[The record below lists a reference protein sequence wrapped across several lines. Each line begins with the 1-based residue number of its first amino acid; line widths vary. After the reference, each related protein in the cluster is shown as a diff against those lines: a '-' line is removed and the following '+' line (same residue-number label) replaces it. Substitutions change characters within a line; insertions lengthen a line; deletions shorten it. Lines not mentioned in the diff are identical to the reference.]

1 MELLRQPAQNRIIVL
16 LIAAAVDLL
25 IGDPHWLWHPVQGI
39 GSLIDFFEMTLRT
52 LFSVPPVKPDTADIN
67 AASAEYSEGSGNP
80 ESPESPEN
88 PESRES
94 RESPESSGSLGNPG
108 STENPGSPESPENPG
123 SPGRTRYSGSEKSI
137 CIRECI
143 AGALMVI
150 LVLAVSTGIV
160 IFLLRLCGRVHPLLR
175 LLAEGVLC
183 GRLLALRSLG
193 QAGFSVRDPL
203 LRGDLEGARKAVS
216 MIVGRDT
223 DRLDAEGIAKAAV
236 ETVAENTSDGVT
248 APLFY
253 MILLGGIG
261 GIFYK
266 AVNTMDSMTGYKNPR
281 YRYFGTAAARLDDV
295 MNFIP
300 ARLTALF
307 MILACCLPGKESVS
321 VSGMDGTS
329 EKKHDEGKTSVSQ
342 APAHPME
349 AISSANLS
357 SDVPAQKR
365 PDMPERVLI
374 PDGAAAFRVWKRDR
388 LKSPSPN
395 SAQTE
400 SACAGALHLKLLGDT
415 WYFGELHHKLE
426 IGDGGRPVEP
436 VDITRSVRLMNRCTA
451 LMFAAGIALLI
462 ILGRY

>member
-1 MELLRQPAQNRIIVL
+1 MELLRQSAQNRIIVL

-39 GSLIDFFEMTLRT
+39 GTLIDFFEKALRT
-52 LFSVPPVKPDTADIN
+52 LFSVPPAKPGTAEID
-67 AASAEYSEGSGNP
+67 AVSAENSEGSD
-80 ESPESPEN
+80 
-88 PESRES
+88 
-94 RESPESSGSLGNPG
+94 SSGSPQKPESAG
-108 STENPGSPESPENPG
+108 SPGSPQNPG
-123 SPGRTRYSGSEKSI
+123 NPGRTRDSGSAKSI
-137 CIRECI
+137 RIRERI
-143 AGALMVI
+143 AGTLMVI
-150 LVLAVSTGIV
+150 LVLAVSTGI
-160 IFLLRLCGRVHPLLR
+160 IFFLLQLCGRIHPFAR

-203 LRGDLEGARKAVS
+203 LRGDIEGARKAVS

-307 MILACCLPGKESVS
+307 MIMASYLPGKESVS
-321 VSGMDGTS
+321 ITSTNEDSVKTGGQEKTAVGMEKTSAERRKPDGT
-329 EKKHDEGKTSVSQ
+329 
-342 APAHPME
+342 M
-349 AISSANLS
+349 N
-357 SDVPAQKR
+357 R
-365 PDMPERVLI
+365 PDMLEKVLI
-374 PDGAAAFRVWKRDR
+374 PDGKAAFRVWKRDR

-400 SACAGALHLKLLGDT
+400 SVCAGALHLKLLGDT
-415 WYFGELHHKLE
+415 WYFGELHHKEE

-436 VDITRSVRLMNRCTA
+436 GDITRSVRLMNRCTA
-451 LMFAAGIALLI
+451 LMFAAGIAVLIAVLLF
-462 ILGRY
+462 LGRL

>member
-1 MELLRQPAQNRIIVL
+1 MELLRQSAQNRIIVL
-16 LIAAAVDLL
+16 LIAAVVDLL

-39 GSLIDFFEMTLRT
+39 GTLIDFFEKALRT
-52 LFSVPPVKPDTADIN
+52 LFSVPPAKPGTAEID
-67 AASAEYSEGSGNP
+67 AVSAENSEGSDSSGSPQKP
-80 ESPESPEN
+80 ESAGSPEN
-88 PESRES
+88 PES
-94 RESPESSGSLGNPG
+94 
-108 STENPGSPESPENPG
+108 
-123 SPGRTRYSGSEKSI
+123 PGRTRDSGSAKSI
-137 CIRECI
+137 RIRERI
-143 AGALMVI
+143 AGTLMVI
-150 LVLAVSTGIV
+150 LVLAVSTGI
-160 IFLLRLCGRVHPLLR
+160 IFFLLQLCGRIHPFLR

-203 LRGDLEGARKAVS
+203 LRGDIEGARKAVS

-307 MILACCLPGKESVS
+307 MIMASYLPGKESVS
-321 VSGMDGTS
+321 ITSTNEDSVKTGGQEKTAVGMEKTSAERRKPDGT
-329 EKKHDEGKTSVSQ
+329 
-342 APAHPME
+342 M
-349 AISSANLS
+349 N
-357 SDVPAQKR
+357 R
-365 PDMPERVLI
+365 PDMLEKVLI
-374 PDGAAAFRVWKRDR
+374 PDGKAAFRVWKRDR

-400 SACAGALHLKLLGDT
+400 SVCAGALHLKLLGDT

-436 VDITRSVRLMNRCTA
+436 GDITRSVRLMNRCTA
-451 LMFAAGIALLI
+451 LMFAAGIAVLI
-462 ILGRY
+462 AVLIFLGRL

>member
-1 MELLRQPAQNRIIVL
+1 MELLRQSAQNRIIVL

-39 GSLIDFFEMTLRT
+39 GSLINFFEKALRT
-52 LFSVPPVKPDTADIN
+52 IFSVPPAKPGTAEII
-67 AASAEYSEGSGNP
+67 AV
-80 ESPESPEN
+80 
-88 PESRES
+88 
-94 RESPESSGSLGNPG
+94 
-108 STENPGSPESPENPG
+108 
-123 SPGRTRYSGSEKSI
+123 SI
-137 CIRECI
+137 RIRERI

-150 LVLAVSTGIV
+150 LVLAVSTGI
-160 IFLLRLCGRVHPLLR
+160 IFFLLQLCGRIHPFVR
-175 LLAEGVLC
+175 LLAEGILC

-193 QAGFSVRDPL
+193 QAGFSVRNPL
-203 LRGDLEGARKAVS
+203 LRGDIEGARKAVS

-223 DRLDAEGIAKAAV
+223 DRLDAEGIARAAV

-266 AVNTMDSMTGYKNPR
+266 AVNTMDSMTGYKNTR

-307 MILACCLPGKESVS
+307 MILACFLPGKESVFIT
-321 VSGMDGTS
+321 GTN
-329 EKKHDEGKTSVSQ
+329 EAGVEAREAGK
-342 APAHPME
+342 
-349 AISSANLS
+349 
-357 SDVPAQKR
+357 
-365 PDMPERVLI
+365 VLI
-374 PDGAAAFRVWKRDR
+374 PDGAAAFRVWRRDR

-400 SACAGALHLKLLGDT
+400 SVCAGALHLKLLGDT
-415 WYFGELHHKLE
+415 WYFGQLHHKEE

-436 VDITRSVRLMNRCTA
+436 GDITRSVRLMNRCTG
-451 LMFAAGIALLI
+451 LMFAAGIVLLI
-462 ILGRY
+462 IFFR